1 MPTVAELKSEAKA
14 KGIRGYS
21 TMKKA
26 ELETALRPAKIAAMT
41 FVDPKVQA
49 REAKRK
55 AALASGAVP
64 RFKDITKPAV
74 RSALLKSQ
82 EKVGPPDYTT
92 LTIGGKGRLAVS
104 TKDALENIQQIRNK
118 FSSDMIGSASYTDAD
133 RAEVS
138 DFFES
143 FKDYIKAKKL
153 TTTARDGRHGET
165 QFILADKYEKVF
177 G

>member
-64 RFKDITKPAV
+64 RFKDITNPAV
-74 RSALLKSQ
+74 RKVLMKAQ
-82 EKVGPPDYTT
+82 EAVGPPDYTS
-92 LTIGGKGRLAVS
+92 LTIGGKDRLAVYA
-104 TKDALENIQQIRNK
+104 KGALKNMEQIEKVFRE
-118 FSSDMIGSASYTDAD
+118 DMIGASSYTDAD

-138 DFFES
+138 DFFKS
-143 FKDYIKAKKL
+143 AKDYIKAKKL

-165 QFILADKYEKVF
+165 QFILADKYEKLF
-177 G
+177 